1 MTNQT
6 EISIREV
13 QQDLGIVC
21 LFLKSTDPARK
32 EQAEP
37 KLVELI
43 ERLWRDPVATR
54 TKSGARF
61 YDLLVRARENL
72 RIGCVRDARTFLEAA
87 THLTAVGWGASGEKA
102 AE

>member
-1 MTNQT
+1 MINQT
-6 EISIREV
+6 DISIREV
-13 QQDLGIVC
+13 QREIAIIC
-21 LFLKSTDPARK
+21 SFLKSMNPARK
-32 EQAEP
+32 EQTEP

-43 ERLWRDPVATR
+43 ERLSRDPATR

-87 THLTAVGWGASGEKA
+87 RLLTAVGEKA
-102 AE
+102 E

>member
-6 EISIREV
+6 DISILEV
-13 QQDLGIVC
+13 QQEIGIIC
-21 LFLKSTDPARK
+21 SFLKSADPTRK

-43 ERLWRDPVATR
+43 KRLWRDPVATR

-72 RIGCVRDARTFLEAA
+72 RIDCVRDARIFLNQA
-87 THLTAVGWGASGEKA
+87 TNTTDVGWGATGENQP
-102 AE
+102 

>member
-1 MTNQT
+1 M
-6 EISIREV
+6 
-13 QQDLGIVC
+13 
-21 LFLKSTDPARK
+21 DPARK

-43 ERLWRDPVATR
+43 KRIWHDPVATR

-72 RIGCVRDARTFLEAA
+72 RIDCVRDARTFLEAA
-87 THLTAVGWGASGEKA
+87 MNLTAVGWGAADEKGE
-102 AE
+102 